1 MLSNMLI
8 YILSN
13 SIYTQMDVMMM
24 VPLQIRYLIMILLFL
39 NLQSTAIP
47 FAHLSQH
54 SNHYG
59 LELMLKLPVPKHSD
73 TVLDIVC
80 GSGIVSCE
88 FANVVFHVTGIDLTP
103 AMIEQAHLPYRQ
115 KSDCIISIGIL
126 VMLQIC
132 HLMILPFH

>member
-1 MLSNMLI
+1 
-8 YILSN
+8 
-13 SIYTQMDVMMM
+13 MMM
-24 VPLQIRYLIMILLFL
+24 VVPLQIRYLIMILLFSIYKVR
-39 NLQSTAIP
+39 NSFCSSI
-47 FAHLSQH
+47 QH

-88 FANVVFHVTGIDLTP
+88 FAKVVSRVTGIDLTP
-103 AMIEQAHLPYRQ
+103 AMIEQAHHPYKQ

-126 VMLQIC
+126 MMSQIC
-132 HLMILPFH
+132 HLIILPFH